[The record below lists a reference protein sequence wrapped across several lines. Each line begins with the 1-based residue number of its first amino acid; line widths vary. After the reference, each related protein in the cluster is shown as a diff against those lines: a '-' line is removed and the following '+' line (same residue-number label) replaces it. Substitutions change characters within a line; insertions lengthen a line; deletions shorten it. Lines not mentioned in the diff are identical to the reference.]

1 MFSNKDEL
9 KGKRKL
15 IDKYLEISDRINAPI
30 LIEDDTA
37 LKPIEEPYAF
47 IQLSFRRVTEEQT
60 QVIDLTEFD
69 TPEEISLSISNAGTG
84 LLIISSISSDVDWI
98 KIDDSG
104 DKKVLECS
112 DDPFLIK
119 IKIEKEK
126 LPAGEHSGIITI
138 QTMQDAKTTHQIP
151 VSVRIP
157 KEDSALVVSSTDVLD
172 FGSVTLHKEAEFTFT
187 GGSEDL
193 VYLQGDFTN
202 WELGRIP
209 MSQVDGVFFTIL
221 PLEDG
226 EYLYQF
232 SVDGRE
238 FPDPNNQQ
246 MVVIGEHGNCSKLTL
261 NRYNRDFILTNVGT
275 KSLKVKLIPTEGINL
290 TEYEFWLE
298 KGEKKQVN
306 VYIVPQKMTL
316 GMNSFRIDVE
326 VKSRQTGSIR
336 IQAKGIAYGPVA
348 DVSPQELP
356 LGTVF
361 RGSKIAGSLRIKN
374 VGIGTLSGNIIVDV
388 PWLRPDRFEIPEGIE
403 IETFIPVDAE
413 RLLPG
418 DYKSVI
424 TLLTNDHI
432 YGRDKYSVPLSF
444 QLVSMDVEPKEIDF
458 GVIWVNERKEQN
470 VRARRN
476 DGAKIEL
483 GPPTGLPTWLD
494 VTLSGRQ
501 TLNAKIDWDKMYLES
516 DRDLEA
522 TIKVIDQSSSLS
534 ESVTVRGRVL
544 IPHVAVDEL
553 NFGGGD
559 WKRKTLPLTIRNMGN
574 GKLELKKIEISEEQ
588 KWISLKYKKR
598 KNAPPEFFVSI
609 NRRLIPK
616 VDRSI
621 PITGIIRIH
630 SNDPIEPILDVF
642 VIIGSAQ
649 P

>member
-9 KGKRKL
+9 KGKRKF
-15 IDKYLEISDRINAPI
+15 IDKYLEISDRINAPVM
-30 LIEDDTA
+30 IEDDTT

-47 IQLSFRRVTEEQT
+47 IQP
-60 QVIDLTEFD
+60 QVIDLTVFD
-69 TPEEISLSISNAGTG
+69 ISEEINLSISNAGTG

-119 IKIEKEK
+119 IRIEKEK
-126 LPAGEHSGIITI
+126 LPAGEHNGIITI
-138 QTMQDAKTTHQIP
+138 QTMQNAKATHQIP

-172 FGSVTLHKEAEFTFT
+172 FGSVTLHKEAEFTYT
-187 GGSEDL
+187 GNSGEL

-209 MSQVDGVFFTIL
+209 MSRVGDLYFTIL
-221 PLEDG
+221 SLEDR

-232 SVDGRE
+232 SVDDRE

-246 MVVIGEHGNCSKLTL
+246 MVVIGEHGNCSKLVL
-261 NRYNRDFILTNVGT
+261 NRYSRNFILTNVGA

-290 TEYEFWLE
+290 IEYEFWLE

-306 VYIVPQKMTL
+306 VYLVPQKMTL
-316 GMNSFRIDVE
+316 GMNSFRIDIE
-326 VKSRQTGSIR
+326 VKSRQTGSIK
-336 IQAKGIAYGPVA
+336 IQAKGIAYGPVT
-348 DVSPQELP
+348 DVSPQEIP

-361 RGSKIAGSLRIKN
+361 RGSNIAGSLRIKN

-388 PWLRPDRFEIPEGIE
+388 PWLRPDKFEIPEGIE
-403 IETFIPVDAE
+403 IETSIPVDAE
-413 RLLPG
+413 RLSPG

-432 YGRDKYSVPLSF
+432 YGRDKYSIPLSF

-458 GVIWVNERKEQN
+458 GVMWVNERKEQN

-483 GPPTGLPTWLD
+483 GLLTGLPTWLD

-501 TLNAKIDWDKMYLES
+501 TLNVKIDWDKMYLES
-516 DRDLEA
+516 DRDIEA

-559 WKRKTLPLTIRNMGN
+559 WKKKTLPLTIRNMGN

-588 KWISLKYKKR
+588 KWMSLKYKKR
-598 KNAPPEFFVSI
+598 RNTPPEFFVSI

-621 PITGIIRIH
+621 PITGLIKIH

-649 P
+649 S

>member
-1 MFSNKDEL
+1 MFSNKDES

-37 LKPIEEPYAF
+37 LKPINEPYAF
-47 IQLSFRRVTEEQT
+47 IQPQI
-60 QVIDLTEFD
+60 IDLTEFD
-69 TPEEISLSISNAGTG
+69 TSEEINLSISNAGNG

-104 DKKVLECS
+104 GKKVLECS

-119 IKIEKEK
+119 IRIEKEK
-126 LPAGEHSGIITI
+126 LPAGDHNGIITV
-138 QTMQDAKTTHQIP
+138 QTMQDAKNIHQIP

-157 KEDSALVVSSTDVLD
+157 KEDSALVVPSTDILD
-172 FGSVTLHKEAEFTFT
+172 FGSVTLHSETEFTFT
-187 GGSEDL
+187 GGSSEI

-209 MSQVDGVFFTIL
+209 MSRVGDVFFTIL

-232 SVDGRE
+232 GVDGRE

-246 MVVIGEHGNCSKLTL
+246 TVVIGEHGNCSKLTL
-261 NRYNRDFILTNVGT
+261 NRYSRDFFLTNVGN
-275 KSLKVKLIPTEGINL
+275 KSLKVKLIPTECINL

-298 KGEKKQVN
+298 KGEKKLVN
-306 VYIVPQKMTL
+306 VYLVPQKMTL
-316 GMNSFRIDVE
+316 GMNSFRLDVE
-326 VKSRQTGSIR
+326 VKSRQVGSIR
-336 IQAKGIAYGPVA
+336 IQAKGIAYGPVT
-348 DVSPQELP
+348 DVSPQEIP

-361 RGSKIAGSLRIKN
+361 RGSNIAGSLKIKN

-388 PWLRPDRFEIPEGIE
+388 PWLRPDKFEIPEGIG
-403 IETFIPVDAE
+403 IEMPIPVDAE
-413 RLLPG
+413 RLSPG

-432 YGRDKYSVPLSF
+432 YGRDKYSVPLIF

-458 GVIWVNERKEQN
+458 GTMWVNERKEQN

-483 GPPTGLPTWLD
+483 GLPTGLPTWLD

-516 DRDLEA
+516 DRDIEA

-544 IPHVAVDEL
+544 IPHVAVDEI

-559 WKRKTLPLTIRNMGN
+559 WKKKTLPLTIRNMGN

-588 KWISLKYKKR
+588 KWMSLKYKKR
-598 KNAPPEFFVSI
+598 RNKPPEFLVSI

-616 VDRSI
+616 VERSI
-621 PITGIIRIH
+621 PITGLIKIH

-649 P
+649 S

>member
-1 MFSNKDEL
+1 
-9 KGKRKL
+9 
-15 IDKYLEISDRINAPI
+15 
-30 LIEDDTA
+30 
-37 LKPIEEPYAF
+37 
-47 IQLSFRRVTEEQT
+47 
-60 QVIDLTEFD
+60 
-69 TPEEISLSISNAGTG
+69 LSISNAGTG

-112 DDPFLIK
+112 DGPFLIK
-119 IKIEKEK
+119 IKIEREK
-126 LPAGEHSGIITI
+126 LPAGDHNGIITI
-138 QTMQDAKTTHQIP
+138 QTMQDAKATHQIP

-157 KEDSALVVSSTDVLD
+157 KEDSALVVPSTDILD
-172 FGSVTLHKEAEFTFT
+172 FGSVTLHKEAEFTFA
-187 GGSEDL
+187 GGSEDSVLPFLSSAESGGFGGTRL

-202 WELGRIP
+202 WELDRIP
-209 MSQVDGVFFTIL
+209 MSRVGSVLPFLSHVPPCNGRAAESGGFGGTRDVFFTIL

-246 MVVIGEHGNCSKLTL
+246 MVVIGEHGNCSKLVL

-306 VYIVPQKMTL
+306 VYITPQKMSL
-316 GMNSFRIDVE
+316 GMNSFRLDIE
-326 VKSRQTGSIR
+326 VKSRQIGSIR
-336 IQAKGIAYGPVA
+336 IQAKGIAYGPIA
-348 DVSPQELP
+348 DVSPQELS

-361 RGSKIAGSLRIKN
+361 RGSKIAGSLKIKN
-374 VGIGTLSGNIIVDV
+374 VGIGTLIGNIVVDV
-388 PWLRPDRFEIPEGIE
+388 PWLRPDRFEIPEGVE
-403 IETFIPVDAE
+403 IETSIPVDAE
-413 RLLPG
+413 MLSPG

-432 YGRDKYSVPLSF
+432 YGRDKYSIPLSF

-458 GVIWVNERKEQN
+458 GAMWVDERKEQN

-501 TLNAKIDWDKMYLES
+501 TLNVKIDWDKMYLES
-516 DRDLEA
+516 DRDIEA
-522 TIKVIDQSSSLS
+522 IIRVTDQSSSLS
-534 ESVTVRGRVL
+534 ESVTVRGRIL
-544 IPHVAVDEL
+544 IPHIAVDEI

-559 WKRKTLPLTIRNMGN
+559 WKKKTLPLTIRNMGN
-574 GKLELKKIEISEEQ
+574 GKLVLKKIEISEEQ
-588 KWISLKYKKR
+588 KWMSLKYKKR
-598 KNAPPEFFVSI
+598 RNAPPEFFVSV

-616 VDRSI
+616 VERSI
-621 PITGIIRIH
+621 PITGLIKVH
-630 SNDPIEPILDVF
+630 TNDPIEPILDVF
-642 VIIGSAQ
+642 VIIGVQ